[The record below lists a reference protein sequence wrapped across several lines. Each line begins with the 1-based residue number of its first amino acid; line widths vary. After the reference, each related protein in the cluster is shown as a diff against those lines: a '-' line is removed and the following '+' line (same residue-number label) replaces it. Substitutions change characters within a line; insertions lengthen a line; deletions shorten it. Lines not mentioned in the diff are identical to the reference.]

1 VELLFAR
8 IFLILLIYREAETEG
23 FPASVGGVAVLAP
36 LARIGHPSLGFFFH
50 FPLLIVII
58 YLLFFIA
65 DSEKD
70 PSDDTVNFVK
80 IVRSFR
86 IQLGLFYFRHF
97 FSLSE

>member
-1 VELLFAR
+1 V
-8 IFLILLIYREAETEG
+8 G
-23 FPASVGGVAVLAP
+23 SVTVLAP
-36 LARIGHPSLGFFFH
+36 VARIGHPSLGFFSFLFTDSH
-50 FPLLIVII
+50 NLLT
-58 YLLFFIA
+58 FFIA

-86 IQLGLFYFRHF
+86 IQLGIFYFRHF